1 MKKINLIITS
11 VILTCYTLMAQSP
24 FSSPTHKKYSG
35 QIVFSKSTIDFK
47 APNESEFTNSF
58 SITDDIHFR
67 VYMPNTFKKLS
78 GHNIPIGEVRY
89 GIIVNGKTFIEDD
102 DTFNQDQWNNWST
115 YRNQLFYSTPLSL
128 DEAVSTAAIPF
139 EVALLAIRNYGSP
152 VKVEVIAQ
160 DQISGN
166 VFAKGSLTISG
177 VTKTFQKSRYKKA
190 GFDLPASSGLYTK
203 DALIKAFTATRKKVL
218 NPLDAVSTSN
228 WSYTRNELTSA
239 IINRYL
245 EAQYIYMDTEENKCY
260 SRKFFVIEPYTGSSY
275 GTGEV
280 YENADKYVLP
290 AESDHPCPIPN

>member
-1 MKKINLIITS
+1 MKKLNLIIVS
-11 VILTCYTLMAQSP
+11 LIIASYTLVAQSP

-47 APNESEFTNSF
+47 APDESQFTNSF
-58 SITDDIHFR
+58 SVTDDIHFR
-67 VYMPNTFKKLS
+67 VYMPNTMKELC
-78 GHNIPIGEVRY
+78 GHSIPAGVVRY
-89 GIIVNGKTFIEDD
+89 GIIINGKTFIEDD
-102 DTFNQDQWNNWST
+102 DINKEQWNNWTT

-128 DEAVSTAAIPF
+128 DEAISAAAIPF
-139 EVALLAIRNYGSP
+139 ETALLAARNYGSSL
-152 VKVEVIAQ
+152 KVEVIAQ
-160 DQISGN
+160 DQVSGN

-177 VTKTFQKSRYKKA
+177 VTKTFQKTRYKKV

-203 DALIKAFTATRKKVL
+203 DALIKAFTATRKQVL
-218 NPLDAVSTSN
+218 KPLDAVSTSN

-245 EAQYIYMDTEENKCY
+245 EAKYIYMDTEENKCY
-260 SRKFFVIEPYTGSSY
+260 SRKFFVIEPYTGSGY

-280 YENADKYVLP
+280 YENANGYVLP